1 MAYSTIPKGSLYMD
15 TKLYTGN
22 NSPSNTIS
30 GIPFAP
36 DLIWIKARGAA
47 TDHVLFDKVRGVYKS
62 LSSNDSTAENNNT
75 NQLQTFTSDGW
86 TMGDLDT
93 SNAATTFASWNWK
106 AGTAVSGSTTGSGTA
121 KTYTGSV
128 STTSGFS
135 IIKYIGNGSS
145 GHTIPHNLNA
155 VPKMIFVKNMVS
167 ASNWIVYNSG
177 ITGNKFLRLN
187 TADTVQT
194 SSARWNDTTPTS
206 TVFTLGNDGD
216 VNTNGTNYIAYCFA
230 EIQGFSKI
238 GGYNGNSSTDGS
250 FTYTGFKPAF
260 VFTKATATGEGW
272 QIYDNKR
279 LGYNPTEKV
288 LYPNVTQTES
298 TLAGG
303 IDFLSNGFKWRT
315 ADGGVNSGQ
324 LYAYMAFAE
333 APLVGT
339 NNTPCTAR

>member
-1 MAYSTIPKGSLYMD
+1 MSYTTINKSSLHMN

-22 NSPSNTIS
+22 GSTQSIDVGFQSDWTWLKSRTEAKN
-30 GIPFAP
+30 
-36 DLIWIKARGAA
+36 
-47 TDHVLFDKVRGVYKS
+47 HVLIDAVRG
-62 LSSNDSTAENNNT
+62 SSKNIHSNLTNAEDTNATRITGFDSDGFNLGSSSTTNT
-75 NQLQTFTSDGW
+75 NSQ
-86 TMGDLDT
+86 
-93 SNAATTFASWNWK
+93 NYVSWNWK